1 MEEQCMLPLLN
12 NKSLLDCNYED
23 FKDLMHN
30 EVFRENQFLDY
41 KENFSFLVLP
51 KETKREIV
59 ESKIVEFRNDVCSF
73 ANADGGYI
81 VYGIKDNCGMAEE
94 ITGIEISNR
103 DKFELDLRNK
113 LNHIMPKIPQMIFRF
128 VEVDKDHYIVVIYIK
143 HDDFAPYIHL
153 EDQKNYKIYK
163 RSGNGKTVINYTEL
177 KNMFIQSRVFEEQIS
192 LFREKRII
200 HYINEGLTESSSF
213 MIFHIIPE
221 TYLNDRKQL
230 FIIEKQSGISFKSV
244 FSGTNIDSLSLP
256 CVDGLH
262 YVSLDK
268 KDEAYIYNNGIVEYF
283 LPLVNYIDLVNDDWL
298 FFYNEDVWRY
308 IDSVAQGY
316 QSTLLDLFG
325 EQRYFGCISIIGCK
339 GVVTELNDIGR
350 NQTRIDRDKVICH
363 PIPFFD
369 FEDKD
374 LFYKDLKKLHLEF
387 LLSIG
392 IRKNHLINEL
402 IECITD

>member
-1 MEEQCMLPLLN
+1 MLPMLN
-12 NKSLLDCNYED
+12 NKSLLDCDYED
-23 FKDLMHN
+23 FKELMHN
-30 EVFRENQFLDY
+30 EVYRENQFLDY

-73 ANADGGYI
+73 ANSDGGYI

-113 LNHIMPKIPQMIFRF
+113 LNPIMPKIPQMTFRF
-128 VEVDKDHYIVVIYIK
+128 VEVDKDHYIVVIFIK

-177 KNMFIQSRVFEEQIS
+177 KNMFIQSRVLEEQIS
-192 LFREKRII
+192 KYREKRII
-200 HYINEGLTESSSF
+200 HYMNEGSTLNSPY
-213 MIFHIIPE
+213 MLFHIIPE

-230 FIIEKQSGISFKSV
+230 FVLEKQSGNSFRSI

-268 KDEAYIYNNGIVEYF
+268 KDEAYLYNNGIVEYY
-283 LPLVNYIDLVNDDWL
+283 LPLVNYIYLVKEGWM
-298 FFYNEDVWRY
+298 FFSGEDVWNY
-308 IDSVAQGY
+308 IDLVVQGY
-316 QSTLLDLFG
+316 QSMLPSIFG
-325 EQRYFGCISIIGCK
+325 KQRYFGCISVVGCK
-339 GVVTELNDIGR
+339 DVVSESNDIGR
-350 NQTRIDRDKVICH
+350 NPTRIDRDKVICH
-363 PIPFFD
+363 PIPFLD

-374 LFYKDLKKLHLEF
+374 SFYMDLKKLHLEF

-392 IRKNHLINEL
+392 IRKNHLINDL